1 MKISYDHQVFAS
13 QAYGGISRYF
23 CEIIGRIGASGGCQV
38 TVLAPL
44 HINELATSLK
54 NELVGIRVPRIPM
67 TGWIRRGVDK
77 TLAKEILRHSPPDV
91 LHETYYSADTVA
103 PRRSRIVV
111 TVHDMIHEKFLEM
124 RSPQDPTPRLKAVA
138 VARADRVICVS
149 ENTRKDLVDLL
160 HVDPAKLSVI
170 HHGCSMSGGNGDHG
184 ASRPSVA
191 RPPFLL
197 YVGLRGGYKNF
208 AGLLRAYASSARLL
222 GDLEMLCLG
231 GPPFSTS
238 ERSLIRQLGA
248 EGKVI
253 RVTGDDGLLRELY
266 RSARCFVYPSFYEGF
281 GMPVLE
287 AMNCGC
293 PVASSRGSCLPEIA
307 GCAAEYFDPDHC
319 ESIRTA
325 LEAVVYS
332 ESRSH
337 LLTELGQRQAAQYSW
352 DRCARQTLAV
362 YSSLC

>member
-124 RSPQDPTPRLKAVA
+124 RSPQDPTPRLK
-138 VARADRVICVS
+138 
-149 ENTRKDLVDLL
+149 
-160 HVDPAKLSVI
+160 
-170 HHGCSMSGGNGDHG
+170 
-184 ASRPSVA
+184 
-191 RPPFLL
+191 
-197 YVGLRGGYKNF
+197 
-208 AGLLRAYASSARLL
+208 
-222 GDLEMLCLG
+222 
-231 GPPFSTS
+231 
-238 ERSLIRQLGA
+238 
-248 EGKVI
+248 
-253 RVTGDDGLLRELY
+253 
-266 RSARCFVYPSFYEGF
+266 
-281 GMPVLE
+281 
-287 AMNCGC
+287 
-293 PVASSRGSCLPEIA
+293 
-307 GCAAEYFDPDHC
+307 
-319 ESIRTA
+319 
-325 LEAVVYS
+325 
-332 ESRSH
+332 
-337 LLTELGQRQAAQYSW
+337 
-352 DRCARQTLAV
+352 
-362 YSSLC
+362 